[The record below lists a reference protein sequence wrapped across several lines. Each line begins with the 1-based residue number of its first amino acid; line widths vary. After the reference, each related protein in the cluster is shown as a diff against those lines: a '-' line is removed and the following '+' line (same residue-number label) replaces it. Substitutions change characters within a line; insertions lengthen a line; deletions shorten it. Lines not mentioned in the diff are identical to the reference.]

1 MGEDAAVTNL
11 LEKATRQ
18 HTRDHNSRMVLRT
31 IYEYGEISRADLARL
46 TQLTRA
52 TISEVV
58 GDLIERG
65 LVEEV
70 GHGASAVGRTP
81 ILLSV
86 VEEARQVAAISV
98 TNESVAG
105 ALVSLRGGLRAQTV
119 VRLPQRDGPT
129 ALATIYAVADSLTAA
144 AERPLLGIGINT
156 PGLIDTSSGTVVRG
170 VSFGWED
177 LPLGAML
184 GERYGLPAYVS
195 NDSHSLALAEYMFG
209 PAQGTPNLVVVK
221 VGNGIGAGIILGGR
235 LYTGEGYGAGEIGH
249 LVVDEGGA
257 PCKCGNTGC
266 LETVASAGAILGRA
280 RAIAAAEPR
289 SALGLLAPAPEA
301 LTLDLIARAAHAGD
315 PAALALVADAGRSLG
330 VAVAGL
336 VSVLNVRRVLLTG
349 RVAALGEPLREQVQA
364 ELARRALPALARQ
377 TAVEVA
383 DLGPDAPLLGAAAP
397 LLTHELGLERLTV
410 GRVKAEG

>member
-1 MGEDAAVTNL
+1 MTHL
-11 LEKATRQ
+11 LAKATRQ

-52 TISEVV
+52 TVSEVV

-86 VEEARQVAAISV
+86 VDEARHVAAISV

-105 ALVSLRGGLRAQTV
+105 ALVSLRGGLRAATV
-119 VRLPQRDGPT
+119 VALPRRDGAA

-144 AERPLLGIGINT
+144 ADGPLLGIGINT
-156 PGLIDTSSGTVVRG
+156 PGLIDISSGTVVRG

-184 GERYGLPAYVS
+184 QERYHLPAYVS

-249 LVVDEGGA
+249 LVVEEGGA
-257 PCKCGNTGC
+257 PCKCGNSGC
-266 LETVASAGAILGRA
+266 LETVASAVALLGRA
-280 RAIAAAEPR
+280 RALAAADPG
-289 SALGLLAPAPEA
+289 SPLGRLAPAPA
-301 LTLDLIARAAHAGD
+301 SMTLDMIALAARDGD
-315 PAALALVADAGRSLG
+315 PGAGALVADAGRSLG

-349 RVAALGEPLREQVQA
+349 RVAALGEPLRAHVQA

-377 TAVEVA
+377 TSVEVA
-383 DLGPDAPLLGAAAP
+383 ALGPDAPLLGAAAP

-410 GRVKAEG
+410 RRMKGAG